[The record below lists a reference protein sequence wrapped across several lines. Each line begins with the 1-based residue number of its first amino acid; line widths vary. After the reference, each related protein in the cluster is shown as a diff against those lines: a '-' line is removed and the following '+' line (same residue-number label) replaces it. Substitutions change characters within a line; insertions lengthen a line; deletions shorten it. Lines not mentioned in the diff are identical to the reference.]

1 MPVMEYRKLQGT
13 DLTVSAVGFG
23 VWTVGTTWWGV
34 KDEEMGKGLLRRA
47 FDLGVTFFDN
57 ADTYASGRAEELQ
70 REALGS
76 VRDQIVIGTKFG
88 YDIYNHPDRPGQQE
102 RPHDWTPAYLRKALE
117 GSLKRLGTDYIDYYQ
132 LHNPRMDAVLND
144 DLWAELDRAKSEGLI
159 RAYGTAL
166 GPALNERQIEEGIAS
181 VRDRR
186 APTQIIY
193 NLLEQM
199 LGEAILPAGEAAG
212 VGVMARVPHASGLLE
227 GYMTLDTE
235 FEPGDHRNWRMTT
248 NARRKAWMEDGLK
261 KVEQLQAQFVEGRG
275 RTIGQLAIQFALRSP
290 VMASVLPNIYSA
302 QNLEEYAATFDAA
315 PLTDEEFGAIQAL
328 YRENFGLT
336 HDLRGE
342 VVAGGAK

>member
-1 MPVMEYRKLQGT
+1 MDYRTLQGT

-34 KDEEMGKGLLRRA
+34 KDEDMGKALLRRA
-47 FDLGVTFFDN
+47 FDSGVTFFDN

-70 REALGS
+70 REALGD

-102 RPHDWTPAYLRKALE
+102 RPHDWSPAYLRKALE

-132 LHNPRMDAVLND
+132 LHNPRIDAIRAD
-144 DLWAELDRAKSEGLI
+144 DLWAELEKAKAEGLI

-166 GPALNERQIEEGIAS
+166 GPALNERQIEEGVAS
-181 VRDRR
+181 LRERR

-193 NLLEQM
+193 NLLEQV
-199 LGEAILPAGEAAG
+199 LGEPILAAGEQAG

-227 GYMTLDTE
+227 GYMTLETE

-261 KVEQLQAQFVEGRG
+261 KVEQLQREFVDGRG
-275 RTIGQLAIQFALRSP
+275 RSIGQLAIQFALRSP
-290 VMASVLPNIYSA
+290 VMASVLPNIYS
-302 QNLEEYAATFDAA
+302 QDGLEEYVATFDVS
-315 PLTDEEFGAIQAL
+315 PLTDAEYDAIQAL
-328 YRENFGLT
+328 YRANFGMET
-336 HDLRGE
+336 DLRGE
-342 VVAGGAK
+342 VVAQ

>member
-1 MPVMEYRKLQGT
+1 MEYRNLRGT

-34 KDEEMGKGLLRRA
+34 KDEQMGKRLLREA
-47 FDLGVTFFDN
+47 FERGVTYFDN

-70 REALGS
+70 REALGD

-88 YDIYNHPDRPGQQE
+88 YDIYTHPERPGQQE
-102 RPHDWTPAYLRKALE
+102 RPHDWSPTHLRRALE
-117 GSLKRLGTDYIDYYQ
+117 GSLRRLGTDHIDHYQ
-132 LHNPRMDAVLND
+132 LHNPRMDALQAD
-144 DLWAELDRAKSEGLI
+144 DLWAELEALKAEGLI

-193 NLLEQM
+193 NLLEQV
-199 LGEAILPAGEAAG
+199 LGEQILPVAEEVG
-212 VGVMARVPHASGLLE
+212 VGVVARVPHASGLLE

-261 KVEQLQAQFVEGRG
+261 KVEDLQPFVSG
-275 RTIGQLAIQFALRSP
+275 RTIGQLALQFALRSP
-290 VMASVLPNIYSA
+290 AMASVLPNIYDDKG
-302 QNLEEYAATFDAA
+302 LREYAAAFDAA
-315 PLTDEEFGAIQAL
+315 PLTDDEYAAIQTL
-328 YRENFGLT
+328 YRDNFGLT
-336 HDLRGE
+336 HDLRGQE
-342 VVAGGAK
+342 VAR

>member
-1 MPVMEYRKLQGT
+1 MEYRQLLGT

-34 KDEEMGKGLLRRA
+34 KDEDMAVRLLRRA

-57 ADTYASGRAEELQ
+57 ADTYASGRAEEIQ
-70 REALGS
+70 RRALGD
-76 VRDQIVIGTKFG
+76 VRGEIVIGTKFG
-88 YDIYNHPDRPGQQE
+88 YDIYTHPERPGQQE

-132 LHNPRMDAVLND
+132 LHNPRVDAIQKD
-144 DLWAELDRAKSEGLI
+144 DLWAELEKLKAEGLI

-181 VRDRR
+181 IKERR

-193 NLLEQM
+193 NLLEQV
-199 LGEAILPAGEAAG
+199 LGEQILPVAEGEG

-235 FEPGDHRNWRMTT
+235 FEPGDHRNWRLTT

-261 KVEQLQAQFVEGRG
+261 KVEGLNERFLDG

-290 VMASVLPNIYSA
+290 AMASVLPNIYDEKG
-302 QNLEEYAATFDAA
+302 LEEYAATFEAA
-315 PLTDEEFGAIQAL
+315 PLTDAEYDGIQAL
-328 YRENFGLT
+328 YRDNFGLAT
-336 HDLRGE
+336 DLRGQE
-342 VVAGGAK
+342 VAR